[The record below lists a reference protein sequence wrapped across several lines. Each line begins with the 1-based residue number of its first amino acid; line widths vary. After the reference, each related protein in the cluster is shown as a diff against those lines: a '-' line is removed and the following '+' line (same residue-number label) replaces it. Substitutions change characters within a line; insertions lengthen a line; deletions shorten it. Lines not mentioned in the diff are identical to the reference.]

1 MKKIFPFYLYPNF
14 FKLIGIIAGVV
25 GITLSHFLN
34 IDYQLVFFF
43 GLILIV
49 FTKEK
54 KETELIEKIRAETF
68 KTISGYFL
76 ALLFVIYLM
85 GVINTDISFPS
96 SPFLFIGFPMIL
108 YLLYFNLLLI
118 RNQSKDDE
126 DRKSKRLGYVSWLAF
141 ALISGSIF
149 GLKLLT

>member
-14 FKLIGIIAGVV
+14 FKLIGIIASLI
-25 GITLSHFLN
+25 GIFLSFFLN

-68 KTISGYFL
+68 KTIIGYFL
-76 ALLFVIYLM
+76 AFLFVIYLM
-85 GVINTDISFPS
+85 GIINTDISFPC
-96 SPFLFIGFPMIL
+96 SPFLLIGFPMIL
-108 YLLYFNLLLI
+108 YILYFNLLLI
-118 RNQSKDDE
+118 RNQGKDDA
-126 DRKSKRLGYVSWLAF
+126 DRKSKRIGYVLWLAF
-141 ALISGSIF
+141 ALISASIF
-149 GLKLLT
+149 AFKLFL